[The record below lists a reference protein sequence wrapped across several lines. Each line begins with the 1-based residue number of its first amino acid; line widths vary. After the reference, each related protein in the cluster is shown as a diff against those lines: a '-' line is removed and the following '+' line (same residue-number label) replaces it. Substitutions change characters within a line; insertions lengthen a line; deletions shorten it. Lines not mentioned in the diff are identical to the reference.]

1 MTSERMMAMHDFTPR
16 RVLLALVAVCSLVG
30 CGGSDSNVVAPS
42 TSPPADFAAEASD
55 FDCILDWNE
64 VRHFR
69 ITNKVGLLDEALAV
83 ANDPQPGRGVSGRDD
98 HPALSGRGDGQ
109 ARPDFDPSNHNWEYF
124 ELRASEAGTEIHVRG
139 RDDVIKHVRRAVL
152 RLPQCRAGFRLH
164 LRGEPR
170 LHRSPD
176 RSGRDP
182 RPAARPI
189 LAASRRI
196 AAESEMGRLDG
207 KVAVIT
213 GAASGIGA
221 ATALQFARE
230 GAALVLADLNTEGG
244 EHVAAE
250 CRAAGARAV
259 FQRCDVAEEGD
270 VTALIARADRE
281 HGGLHVL
288 FNNAGLGGALGP
300 IEQTDVADWDS
311 SVAVLLRSVFLGMKH
326 GIPLMR
332 KSGGGSIISTAS
344 VAGLRGGAGPHAY
357 SAAKAAVVNLTRSVA
372 LEVAKDSIRVNCIC
386 PGGINTPLISAAS
399 AARS

>member
-1 MTSERMMAMHDFTPR
+1 
-16 RVLLALVAVCSLVG
+16 
-30 CGGSDSNVVAPS
+30 
-42 TSPPADFAAEASD
+42 
-55 FDCILDWNE
+55 
-64 VRHFR
+64 
-69 ITNKVGLLDEALAV
+69 
-83 ANDPQPGRGVSGRDD
+83 
-98 HPALSGRGDGQ
+98 
-109 ARPDFDPSNHNWEYF
+109 
-124 ELRASEAGTEIHVRG
+124 
-139 RDDVIKHVRRAVL
+139 
-152 RLPQCRAGFRLH
+152 
-164 LRGEPR
+164 
-170 LHRSPD
+170 
-176 RSGRDP
+176 
-182 RPAARPI
+182 
-189 LAASRRI
+189 
-196 AAESEMGRLDG
+196 MGRLGG

-259 FQRCDVAEEGD
+259 FQRCDVAEEED
-270 VTALIARADRE
+270 VAELIARAGRE

-300 IEQTDVADWDS
+300 IEQTAVADWDS
-311 SVAVLLRSVFLGMKH
+311 SLAVLLRSVFLGMKH

-386 PGGINTPLISAAS
+386 PGGINTPLISGRLGGEELTGQILRAIQPLPRAGRPDDIAAMALFLAS
-399 AARS
+399 DDSVFVTGAAMVVDGGLTAGGSLLQGDRPIEVEAGFSGPSFEYPRS